1 MSSKTKRKIVEDD
14 VENIEVKKTKTV
26 GTPKNKKKLPDT
38 DQTKS
43 NDKPYKSD
51 KPLGTVQNTMKQT
64 KLSFFKGPKQDDGEW
79 ELKDFLFDKEWKSLL
94 AEEFEKD
101 YFKKI
106 QDTVKPGYKK
116 DIVRPPKELV
126 FNALNSTRIKD
137 VRIQNYNNT
146 SYCSL
151 NFDFK
156 TNRFRS
162 VLSLLARIH
171 TMTMTK
177 PMVFPLVYQGE

>member
-26 GTPKNKKKLPDT
+26 GTPKNKKKLTDT
-38 DQTKS
+38 DLTKS
-43 NDKPYKSD
+43 NDKPRSD

-64 KLSFFKGPKQDDGEW
+64 KLSFFKGPKQDDGKW

-126 FNALNSTRIKD
+126 FNALNSTQIKD
-137 VRIQNYNNT
+137 VRKQ
-146 SYCSL
+146 
-151 NFDFK
+151 
-156 TNRFRS
+156 
-162 VLSLLARIH
+162 
-171 TMTMTK
+171 
-177 PMVFPLVYQGE
+177 Q